1 MEPTQ
6 ERGGAA
12 LFYLALIAASGV
24 LLWEATRIRGG
35 AEVSGPATVPLA
47 AGATMLAA
55 ALALFVRELVTAQR
69 HWLPRLADLRALL
82 PLPILVYMLFCGLYV
97 ATIEVVGFWIASA
110 VFLTVSFIALNKSRW
125 HHAIAITAVTLATVY
140 LLFVYVFRI
149 YLP

>member
-1 MEPTQ
+1 MATLDVSS
-6 ERGGAA
+6 GAVSRRDRIDEVVST
-12 LFYLALIAASGV
+12 LLAP
-24 LLWEATRIRGG
+24 LLEKDG
-35 AEVSGPATVPLA
+35 
-47 AGATMLAA
+47 
-55 ALALFVRELVTAQR
+55 
-69 HWLPRLADLRALL
+69 
-82 PLPILVYMLFCGLYV
+82 